1 MASSEK
7 TPPTEVMVVNDSPG
21 EECRIAILS
30 DNHLEELYTERTSTA
45 TNVGNVYKGRVTNVE
60 SAIQA
65 AFVDY
70 GQGQAGFLHIS
81 DLHPRYFPGA
91 KRTEQVGRKIPRR
104 SRPPIQE
111 ALKRGD
117 EVVVQVLKEGIGT
130 KGPTL
135 TSYISIPGRL
145 LVMMPEM
152 DRVGVSRKVEDPEQ
166 RRQMRKILDSLKL
179 PEGFGFILRTAGSGL
194 SKTELSRDVAFLMRL
209 WKVMEKRI
217 DGVGAPCE
225 LYTESDL
232 FIRTIRDVLRPSI
245 EAIVVDTESAYERAT
260 ALLRVV
266 MPRSAPKLVLF
277 RNSVPIF
284 HAFDIERQI
293 EMIHCR
299 EAPLPSGGKLVIDQ
313 TEALVA
319 IDVNSGRSR
328 RARDSETNAFHTN
341 GEAVDEICRQ
351 LRLRDLGG
359 LVICDLIDMHMSK
372 HRREIEDRLRQGLSR
387 DRAKT
392 TVLPISEFGIVELT
406 RQRMRPSLRKSHFMP
421 CPLCDGRGEIKNP
434 ESVGA
439 DVMRQIGYLL
449 QFDRV
454 KRVEVVCSPRVASIL
469 ISGKRRELVSLEDA
483 VDKKVD
489 VRVSDA
495 IAVDRVDYYGYD
507 ERNADIDV
515 SKLPA
520 LKPLT
525 IQELLEVQGRPVT
538 APKPVSGGRSRQRR
552 RRSAPASADSIV
564 EALEYDAPAAEAPAA
579 PAQKAGRRRGRG
591 RTRRAR
597 GGESATSQEGQD
609 TIRIHELATE
619 LGVASREVLSRLD
632 KKEEVKSHMSS
643 VAGRVADII
652 RRRFRRVD
660 SEPAA
665 PEAGETKPAPKPAE
679 LSKEEQEVKPETS
692 TSDGGR
698 KRRRRRRR
706 RSAASKTAGDTA
718 AAVGEPVAVVQVPVA
733 VAQERPAAEKDS
745 SGQRK
750 KTAGPTRGSRK
761 TGNGGGEPAKRRGR
775 RRRASDPSSRN
786 GEEKGDPAIVAQA
799 VVDVP
804 SESAGSAKPRPKKAL
819 YRSRRVIAQQH
830 AQDPAQ
836 LEDDLRQ

>member
-1 MASSEK
+1 MASSDK

-21 EECRIAILS
+21 EECRIAILK

-104 SRPPIQE
+104 SRPPIQD

-245 EAIVVDTESAYERAT
+245 EAIVVDSESAYERAT

-406 RQRMRPSLRKSHFMP
+406 RQRMRPSLRKSNFMP
-421 CPLCDGRGEIKNP
+421 CPQCDGRGEIKNP

-579 PAQKAGRRRGRG
+579 PAQKNAGRRRGRG

-597 GGESATSQEGQD
+597 DGESATSQEGQD

-632 KKEEVKSHMSS
+632 QKEEVKSHMSS

-652 RRRFRRVD
+652 RRRFRRVA
-660 SEPAA
+660 EPVA
-665 PEAGETKPAPKPAE
+665 PEAEGTKPAPQPAE
-679 LSKEEQEVKPETS
+679 LSEKEQEGKPETS
-692 TSDGGR
+692 PSDGG
-698 KRRRRRRR
+698 RRRRRRR
-706 RSAASKTAGDTA
+706 RKRSAASKTAGDTA
-718 AAVGEPVAVVQVPVA
+718 ATERKPAVAVQEPVAVA
-733 VAQERPAAEKDS
+733 KELPAAEKES

-750 KTAGPTRGSRK
+750 DTTGRTRGSRR
-761 TGNGGGEPAKRRGR
+761 TGDGRGEPAKRRGR

-786 GEEKGDPAIVAQA
+786 GEDKGDPAVGAQA

-804 SESAGSAKPRPKKAL
+804 SESAATGAQRKPLYRGRKPR
-819 YRSRRVIAQQH
+819 SRGPTY
-830 AQDPAQ
+830 PAPSESDTQ
-836 LEDDLRQ
+836 GT